1 MANIKFDTLSQEQ
14 KLKDCMA
21 DKIRY
26 EHQMNILINDR
37 SKDWYTD
44 LGEYFY
50 NITKGKLPEEI
61 SENFKCLIYGYIQPR
76 KRGIYSEYSF
86 GAIQFITAILDDESL
101 RKMFGEPLYH
111 SKFGEGFKG
120 EYNED
125 TDEYD
130 EPEIKEQ
137 YASYFVNVNGVEC
150 HIGYDDRGTSIEVQ
164 SGISPQKCFD
174 TIKSLMD
181 LYKEKCCN

>member
-1 MANIKFDTLSQEQ
+1 
-14 KLKDCMA
+14 
-21 DKIRY
+21 
-26 EHQMNILINDR
+26 MNILLNDR
-37 SKDWYTD
+37 SKDWYND

-61 SENFKCLIYGYIQPR
+61 SRYIQPR
-76 KRGIYSEYSF
+76 KRGLYSEYSF

-111 SKFGEGFKG
+111 SEFGEGFKG

-137 YASYFVNVNGVEC
+137 YASYFVNVNG
-150 HIGYDDRGTSIEVQ
+150 IY
-164 SGISPQKCFD
+164 F
-174 TIKSLMD
+174 
-181 LYKEKCCN
+181 